1 MLLCMACASAKDH
14 DDVSRPVLP
23 LKAMRTYVGHTAAKG
38 RVCVR
43 GPAETG
49 GRVDGVCVTTEGYI
63 EVHGL
68 CCLKPLSGCCQR
80 PVLTLT
86 ATMVSM
92 VLAAAKDCVD
102 VHGLYCHMCK
112 SMTHA
117 LLTGKEE
124 VASFATV

>member
-1 MLLCMACASAKDH
+1 
-14 DDVSRPVLP
+14 
-23 LKAMRTYVGHTAAKG
+23 
-38 RVCVR
+38 
-43 GPAETG
+43 
-49 GRVDGVCVTTEGYI
+49 
-63 EVHGL
+63 
-68 CCLKPLSGCCQR
+68 
-80 PVLTLT
+80 
-86 ATMVSM
+86 M